1 MTEHTGHHEHHHEHS
16 HGVHEDEVGL
26 AELLD
31 LDAEVLGSYLDEATE
46 WVAALAPDAPCTI
59 ADLGA
64 GTGIG
69 ALALARRFTTAEVI
83 AVDVSEQMLERVG
96 AAAMQQGLGER
107 MRLVRAD
114 MNEAWPAVGPLDVA
128 WASSSVHELD
138 DPDRL
143 FRDVFAALNP
153 GGLLVVVEMETL
165 PRFLPDDVGFGRP
178 GLETRAHEALT
189 ELGWNR
195 HQNWR
200 PHLQRAGFEI
210 VGQRAFTSELTG
222 PTHAGSGPST
232 VERYARSY
240 LRRVRLVLA
249 DKLAD
254 DDLDALDR
262 LLAAGSDA
270 LIGGAGA
277 TARSTRIAWAARR
290 PGPATGGQA
299 PVVE

>member
-1 MTEHTGHHEHHHEHS
+1 MAGHTGHDEHHHDHS
-16 HGVHEDEVGL
+16 HGVHEDEAGL

-31 LDAEVLGSYLDEATE
+31 LDAEVLGSYLQEATE
-46 WVAALAPDAPCTI
+46 WVAGLAPDAPRTI

-83 AVDVSEQMLERVG
+83 AVDVSEEMLERVR
-96 AAAMQQGLGER
+96 AAAVRRGLDDR

-114 MNEAWPAVGPLDVA
+114 MNDAWPAVGPLDVA

-143 FRDVFAALNP
+143 FRDVFTALNP

-178 GLETRAHEALT
+178 GLETRAHEALA

-195 HQNWR
+195 YQDWR

-210 VGQRAFTSELTG
+210 AGQRAFASELTG
-222 PTHAGSGPST
+222 GGADAGSGPST
-232 VERYARSY
+232 AERYARSY
-240 LRRVRLVLA
+240 LRRARLVLA
-249 DKLAD
+249 GKLAD
-254 DDLDALDR
+254 DDLEALDR
-262 LLAAGSDA
+262 LLAAGLDA
-270 LIGGAGA
+270 LIGGAGV
-277 TARSTRIAWAARR
+277 TARRARVAWAARR
-290 PGPATGGQA
+290 P
-299 PVVE
+299 